1 MEAEQRADGQGAL
14 PLTEICIRALTR
26 YKRFLGD
33 VGFVEAA
40 HLSRVLAHCTR
51 AELESIEDCTWEGSQ
66 RDLTWCTWHLWHR
79 LYKDNYGQPDPEQ
92 LLPLPGEP
100 PLDYAPPPGLDCTP
114 ADYRGMLQQREAD
127 IAARRAAA
135 ADRLRANYKAE
146 NSKRLAA
153 GVEYTTKLPPPKR
166 AKGSPAAALQRQRAA
181 ASPARNLGG
190 KPAGK
195 VMQELGL
202 ARPGRSGSSSRPGP
216 AGQQRGKGHW
226 PVSWVPP
233 IAMAFNHLVT
243 TLRSALRWEGQPVRP
258 YVHPSQYRAPENVRL
273 YSDGMHKLYEPS
285 FLTLAISV
293 VTLGLYVG
301 VPHILLALLAFS
313 WWRPAAITLGLLLV
327 SLLLPAKPLRLPSVL
342 SSYVFLCWRRYF
354 KFSYLFEKSLDCYQ
368 DYVIAQF
375 PHGAF
380 PLGALLGGTFMATEY
395 PGYTCYATAASSAF
409 YVPIWRHVHAWL
421 GTEVCTKTN
430 FHHLLSLGV
439 KGPLPQR
446 HHHHNG
452 PSEQQQQQQ
461 DEPQLSSSH
470 SGKGAADALLPP
482 PEAAGPAGAGWRLD
496 PATGGRKTGVS
507 VGLMVGGIA
516 EMFMIRRDHERIK
529 LKDRKGFVRVALE
542 HGVPILPVYMFGANQ
557 VLDFGPPWLQRL
569 SRRMRASV
577 GMIYGLWGLPVPRR
591 LPIFKVTG
599 LPMDVGPAMR
609 KDHPDFAARVDEL
622 HAQFIEEIQRVYYT
636 HRGKYGHG
644 FENRPLVI
652 C

>member
-216 AGQQRGKGHW
+216 AGQQRGK
-226 PVSWVPP
+226 V
-233 IAMAFNHLVT
+233 
-243 TLRSALRWEGQPVRP
+243 
-258 YVHPSQYRAPENVRL
+258 
-273 YSDGMHKLYEPS
+273 
-285 FLTLAISV
+285 
-293 VTLGLYVG
+293 LGLG
-301 VPHILLALLAFS
+301 LAKHLK
-313 WWRPAAITLGLLLV
+313 RPAAAA
-327 SLLLPAKPLRLPSVL
+327 PQAQPSAL
-342 SSYVFLCWRRYF
+342 ACLARKSTTGAAAAAGTGHANGSQHLQQQQR
-354 KFSYLFEKSLDCYQ
+354 KFS
-368 DYVIAQF
+368 
-375 PHGAF
+375 
-380 PLGALLGGTFMATEY
+380 LGQVGSVGMQRSQAAAAAAAAAGPARQPAVT
-395 PGYTCYATAASSAF
+395 TA
-409 YVPIWRHVHAWL
+409 P
-421 GTEVCTKTN
+421 KQQQ
-430 FHHLLSLGV
+430 
-439 KGPLPQR
+439 PQR
-446 HHHHNG
+446 QQPHQQQG
-452 PSEQQQQQQ
+452 RPQQRQQQQQQ
-461 DEPQLSSSH
+461 GRSSLGLLDTPLKLQP
-470 SGKGAADALLPP
+470 GKQ
-482 PEAAGPAGAGWRLD
+482 
-496 PATGGRKTGVS
+496 GR
-507 VGLMVGGIA
+507 
-516 EMFMIRRDHERIK
+516 
-529 LKDRKGFVRVALE
+529 
-542 HGVPILPVYMFGANQ
+542 
-557 VLDFGPPWLQRL
+557 
-569 SRRMRASV
+569 
-577 GMIYGLWGLPVPRR
+577 
-591 LPIFKVTG
+591 
-599 LPMDVGPAMR
+599 
-609 KDHPDFAARVDEL
+609 
-622 HAQFIEEIQRVYYT
+622 
-636 HRGKYGHG
+636 
-644 FENRPLVI
+644 
-652 C
+652 